1 MKKERPSPN
10 KRGKRLWR
18 LAAVLLIAC
27 SLPLLI
33 SGYVCA
39 SVREQIVTADEAADL
54 NVDCVLVLG
63 ALVRENGTP
72 SGILEDRL
80 ITGIAAYESGAS
92 DRLLMSGDHGSA
104 DYDEVDA
111 MKDYAIENGVPS
123 ENVFMDHA
131 GFSTYESLYRAR
143 DVFEIRSVLIVTQQ
157 YHLYRAL
164 YIARA
169 LGLEAYGLA
178 ADLHTYSK
186 MPLFMAREILARSKD
201 FFQVMLQPEPTY
213 LGDAIPIWSDGNL
226 TNG

>member
-1 MKKERPSPN
+1 MKKERSSPHA
-10 KRGKRLWR
+10 RIKRLWR
-18 LAAVLLIAC
+18 FTAVLLAAC
-27 SLPLLI
+27 SLPFLV
-33 SGYVCA
+33 SGYVCV

-54 NVDCVLVLG
+54 DVDCVLVLG
-63 ALVRENGTP
+63 ALVNENGTP

-80 ITGIAAYESGAS
+80 ITGIAAYENGAS
-92 DRLLMSGDHGSA
+92 NRLLMSGDHGSA

-111 MKDYAIENGVPS
+111 MKDYAVESGVPS

-143 DVFEIRSVLIVTQQ
+143 DVFKVRSVLIVTQQ

-178 ADLHTYSK
+178 ADLRTYSG
-186 MPLFMAREILARSKD
+186 MPLFAAREILARNKD
-201 FFQVMLQPEPTY
+201 FFQVILQPEPTY
-213 LGDAIPIWSDGNL
+213 LGDAIPIWGDGDQ